1 MTSTPRALIKL
12 QDISGAF
19 YAGKIDRD
27 EARSRVID
35 VVLARLACSRVSL
48 WRFDGDADDLKLL
61 CFAAKTAR
69 GPLTTAERVLR
80 VAEYRDYFGGLVKN
94 GMYVAADA
102 MAEPNLQ
109 PMRESYLLPNGVLS
123 MLDAAVMVNGRAYG
137 MVCCEQTDAIRH
149 WRVDEVAA
157 MRAIVAKLSL
167 LMAGA
172 ADAALRASP
181 SLPMAPIYVFA

>member
-1 MTSTPRALIKL
+1 MTSTPQALTHL

-48 WRFDGDADDLKLL
+48 WRFDGDADDLSLL
-61 CFAAKTAR
+61 CFAAKRA
-69 GPLTTAERVLR
+69 GGELITTETLLHGS
-80 VAEYRDYFGGLVKN
+80 EYRDYFGGLVKN
-94 GMYVAADA
+94 GMYVADDA
-102 MAEPNLQ
+102 MADPTLQ
-109 PMRESYLLPNGVLS
+109 PMRKSYLLPNRVLS

-137 MVCCEQTDAIRH
+137 MVCCEQTNAIRP

-157 MRAIVAKLSL
+157 LRAITAKLAL